1 MVDCIVVVSY
11 LKVILV
17 GVDGATY
24 WVIRELLPRLKGFNK
39 LTEEGVVCG
48 LRTTLPPL
56 SSCAWAS
63 IYTGVRPSRH
73 GLFDFVGIGNDYG
86 VHGMGFV
93 NALRYPVFWS
103 LLGKFGFRSVVVNP
117 PMIYPAFKVN
127 GVLVSGWPS
136 PKLSVYPSRFG
147 KILREVGY
155 RIDVDGLEGRF
166 RKDPDGTVDDLVEVA
181 KVRGEACFRLS
192 EELGNW
198 DLMFPVFTI
207 CDRIQHFALGR
218 NGWRKWVLKA
228 YRVVDEFIQRALR
241 LLRDED
247 EGLLFIVS
255 DHGFQPIRKTFLVNS
270 WLVKKGFAKLR
281 YSHFRSLIREYI
293 VNGISL
299 RTIYWGA
306 SHKRLASLVG
316 KINNLFLGGAPKRGR
331 FSINDFVLRK
341 TLAFASGTISPATFI
356 WINDDRFRY
365 FAIKRSKKNLV
376 KEKLIDALLDIKDG
390 SKENIVRDVVDVE
403 NLYDGNEQSNLV
415 PPDLMVI
422 ANDEYTIDP
431 WYVSSSYVVSPS
443 VYRHGDHSFEGVFA
457 AAGPSV
463 NRLRDFDFCGVLD
476 IAPTILNLF
485 NIDTPPWMD
494 GISLIDPDLLLKSRL
509 KNSLKIK
516 VKIIERKMRG
526 TSRK

>member
-1 MVDCIVVVSY
+1 MIVCIGVVSY

-24 WVIRELLPRLKGFNK
+24 WVIKDLLPRLKGFNK
-39 LTEEGVVCG
+39 LAKEGVICD
-48 LRTTLPPL
+48 LKTTLPPL

-73 GLFDFVGIGNDYG
+73 GMFDFVGIGSDYG

-103 LLGKFGFRSVVVNP
+103 LLGRFGFKSVVVNP

-147 KILREVGY
+147 KILREIGY

-166 RKDPDGTVDDLVEVA
+166 RKDPDGTVDDLVDVA
-181 KVRGEACFRLS
+181 KIRGEACFRLS

-218 NGWRKWVLKA
+218 NGWRKWVFKA
-228 YRVVDEFIQRALR
+228 YRVVDEFIQRALS
-241 LLRDED
+241 LLKDED
-247 EGLLFIVS
+247 EGLLLIVS
-255 DHGFQPIRKTFLVNS
+255 DHGFQPIKKSFLVNS

-281 YSHFRSLIREYI
+281 YSNIRSLIREYI
-293 VNGISL
+293 VNGVSL

-365 FAIKRSKKNLV
+365 FAVKRSRKALV
-376 KEKLIDALLDIKDG
+376 KEKLIDTLLNVKDSSG
-390 SKENIVRDVVDVE
+390 EVIVRDVVDVE
-403 NLYDGNEQSNLV
+403 NLYNGNGRDDLV
-415 PPDLMVI
+415 PPDLMIV

-431 WYVSSSYVVSPS
+431 WYVSSSYVVGPS

-463 NRLRDFDFCGVLD
+463 NRLKDFDFCGVVD
-476 IAPTILNLF
+476 VAPTILSLF
-485 NIDTPPWMD
+485 NIGTPSWMD
-494 GISLIDPDLLLKSRL
+494 GISLIRSNTSLKGSLRD
-509 KNSLKIK
+509 NLKIK
-516 VKIIERKMRG
+516 AKVIEKKVHEFSRG
-526 TSRK
+526 